1 MPPLRD
7 IPTAETE
14 SSSPAVPRSGADD
27 YSWVRH
33 LHHRAEL
40 REKKKGSCSGL
51 VHIFCSPICL
61 MLFCLPVGLMSNYVW
76 HNDTLTFWMMFGA
89 MLPLAKILG
98 DATEELAL
106 CLNNDMLS
114 GLLNATFGNAVEMIM
129 TVSFLQSHEYQVV
142 KMTLIGS
149 VLSNMLLVL
158 GMSFFFGGLVKSKSK
173 SKSGSGNTE
182 PLMTIMEKEQN
193 YSLAGALVNTSM
205 LLVAC
210 LVLCLVT
217 VFAWI
222 ISDHNHETSHLE
234 MLPVSRGCSIIIM
247 LSYIAFIV
255 FQLFTHKETMAD
267 QGEDDNDKE
276 EEPETSS
283 ISFACA
289 LGLLFGATIVV
300 AFVSELLTG
309 SLEPALASSGMSKG
323 FVSIILL
330 PIVGNA
336 CEHAAAI
343 RFAMQDKV
351 GLSVGIAVGS
361 SVQIAIFVAPLSVLM
376 GWVVGSDSEG
386 RNMDLNFGVL
396 DALVLT
402 LSVIVVMSIVLDGK
416 STWLEGYMLMTA
428 YAIIGVLYWFLP
440 NNKV

>member
-158 GMSFFFGGLVKSKSK
+158 GMSFFFWRV
-173 SKSGSGNTE
+173 
-182 PLMTIMEKEQN
+182 
-193 YSLAGALVNTSM
+193 
-205 LLVAC
+205 
-210 LVLCLVT
+210 
-217 VFAWI
+217 
-222 ISDHNHETSHLE
+222 
-234 MLPVSRGCSIIIM
+234 
-247 LSYIAFIV
+247 
-255 FQLFTHKETMAD
+255 
-267 QGEDDNDKE
+267 GEVE
-276 EEPETSS
+276 VEVE
-283 ISFACA
+283 
-289 LGLLFGATIVV
+289 
-300 AFVSELLTG
+300 
-309 SLEPALASSGMSKG
+309 
-323 FVSIILL
+323 
-330 PIVGNA
+330 VGQWQ
-336 CEHAAAI
+336 H
-343 RFAMQDKV
+343 
-351 GLSVGIAVGS
+351 
-361 SVQIAIFVAPLSVLM
+361 
-376 GWVVGSDSEG
+376 
-386 RNMDLNFGVL
+386 
-396 DALVLT
+396 
-402 LSVIVVMSIVLDGK
+402 
-416 STWLEGYMLMTA
+416 
-428 YAIIGVLYWFLP
+428 
-440 NNKV
+440 